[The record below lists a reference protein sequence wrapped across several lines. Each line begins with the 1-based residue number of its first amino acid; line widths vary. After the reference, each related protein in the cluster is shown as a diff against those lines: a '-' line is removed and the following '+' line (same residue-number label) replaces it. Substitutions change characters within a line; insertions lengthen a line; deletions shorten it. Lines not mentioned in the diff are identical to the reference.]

1 MAHDIWGLGEAWN
14 PITFSAEFIHR
25 MRAID
30 EKLLGGTPSTRQA
43 IAIPKLLTARFHR
56 KRDLIPEDY
65 IQAAVFTTPI
75 LDQSHARNI
84 AFQILFPERRKRK
97 KKKKKPEPE
106 GAPLEAPDGEVA
118 DKDDEIEEVD
128 RGPPSVLDQIMSELS
143 VLGESSVDLDDIE
156 SMIEHE
162 LDAMS
167 ELLDF
172 LETLSSAET
181 AEMEAFRSLLASRG
195 GDETALR
202 MGLSDK
208 EKLERFL
215 RDEVLSEIDSLPP
228 EDIRPAAELGW
239 GEEVLSRTSSPWEK
253 LATEYAMELESF
265 KDEMEKILGGDM
277 ETAARSL
284 KYLKDAGFPKTE
296 LDKET
301 KILVKKL
308 DKLWEISEVS
318 DMLEEVPEFDKERVF
333 EDSLEDLGRAFRT
346 ASKMDEKFGTKH
358 REELFDTYEE
368 HVRKEGKTPT
378 LDDMALSAVESPEW
392 AELAEKAFKHTLK
405 SMKREGGSSRSF
417 AELAERM
424 KEYAESFTESSHSH
438 AGKFDKFS
446 SSAAIKAI
454 EETKG
459 EAAFLDLLDSFID
472 SEIGL
477 SPTDVM
483 KTGLDKGFSDERIL
497 ERIGDTY
504 ETLKHLV
511 EAGAGT
517 ADTIGSMMKRLGFGG
532 TSLRMGKGFTTA
544 KGSGMGGRKEEL
556 FKELTRSA
564 LKAGHTEALAA
575 MAHADLT
582 STLKTAKAHG
592 EIDAIEEYI
601 SDHPAFGSV
610 REEGLS
616 KLAEKIHKSR
626 KRDLTKELEDHIERI
641 KTLKRTDSWRMP
653 DRPDPLMSI
662 DPTALMEAIRSI
674 TGSPPPIDEHSAKD
688 IADKIEKVTKDG
700 SAKSIERTFGSMTRG
715 PGENLILQW
724 FNHRKDLPK
733 DAKDKVKEL
742 AKQALIEVAMSWPT
756 GKIGSGEKGLAPSTK
771 VRPFRDGDDIDQ
783 IDIESSIESILMSGK
798 YLNLLTSDDLV
809 VWDTVRGRVAACF
822 LLDISGSMSGEK
834 LAMCAIAV
842 VMLLANLLPEEVA
855 IAFFEESTHAVKG
868 FQEKRDIDEV
878 ADQILDLRGR
888 SGTSADAALRWGA
901 DQLEKMT
908 ESEKRLLMVLTDA
921 FVEDISVLEPQLER
935 LNDLQSRFIIALNEK
950 MANTER
956 AEEMAELTRGEVITL
971 GSLHEIPKILTDVLN
986 GIK

>member
-25 MRAID
+25 MRAIN

-75 LDQSHARNI
+75 IDQPHARDI
-84 AFQILFPERRKRK
+84 AFQILFPERRKKRK
-97 KKKKKPEPE
+97 KRKKTEPKE
-106 GAPLEAPDGEVA
+106 TPFEAPDGESIET
-118 DKDDEIEEVD
+118 DDEIEEAD

-143 VLGESSVDLDDIE
+143 VLGESSVGFDDIE
-156 SMIEHE
+156 SMVEHE

-167 ELLDF
+167 DLLDF

-195 GDETALR
+195 GDEAALR

-208 EKLERFL
+208 KKLEKFL

-228 EDIRPAAELGW
+228 EDIEPAAELGW

-253 LATEYAMELESF
+253 LAMEYAMELDGF
-265 KDEMEKILGGDM
+265 RDDMEEILAGDM

-284 KYLKDAGFPKTE
+284 KYLKDSGYPKAE
-296 LDKET
+296 LDEEMKS
-301 KILVKKL
+301 LVKKL
-308 DKLWEISEVS
+308 DKLWDISDVS

-333 EDSLEDLGRAFRT
+333 EDSLEDLARAFRT

-358 REELFDTYEE
+358 REELFDTYDE
-368 HVRKEGKTPT
+368 HVRKEGVTPT
-378 LDDMALSAVESPEW
+378 LDDIAVSAVESPKWEK
-392 AELAEKAFKHTLK
+392 LAEEVFDHTMK
-405 SMKREGGSSRSF
+405 SMKEESGSSRSF
-417 AELAERM
+417 VELAEKM
-424 KEYAESFTESSHSH
+424 KEYAESFSELGSSH
-438 AGKFDKFS
+438 AGRFDSFS
-446 SSAAIKAI
+446 SSAAMKAI
-454 EETKG
+454 KEAKG
-459 EAAFLDLLDSFID
+459 EAAFLDLLDSFMD
-472 SEIGL
+472 GEIGL

-511 EAGAGT
+511 ESGAGT
-517 ADTIGSMMKRLGFGG
+517 AETLGGMMRRLGFGG
-532 TSLRMGKGFTTA
+532 TSLSMRKGFATA
-544 KGSGMGGRKEEL
+544 KSGCLAGRKEEL
-556 FKELTRSA
+556 LKELTRSA
-564 LKAGHTEALAA
+564 LKSGHTEALAA

-582 STLKTAKAHG
+582 TTLETAKTHG
-592 EIDAIEEYI
+592 EIDAIEEFI
-601 SDHPAFGSV
+601 SEHPAFESV
-610 REEGLS
+610 GEDDLS
-616 KLAEKIHKSR
+616 KLAERIHKSR
-626 KRDLTKELEDHIERI
+626 KRDLTRELEEHIERI
-641 KTLKRTDSWRMP
+641 RTLKRTDSWRMP
-653 DRPDPLMSI
+653 DRPDPMMSI
-662 DPTALMEAIRSI
+662 DPTVLMEAIRSI
-674 TGSPPPIDEHSAKD
+674 SGPPPPIDERSVKD
-688 IADKIEKVTKDG
+688 IADKIEKVTRDG

-724 FNHRKDLPK
+724 FNHRKGLPK

-771 VRPFRDGDDIDQ
+771 TRPFRDGDDIDQ
-783 IDIESSIESILMSGK
+783 VDIESSIESILMSGK
-798 YLNLLTSDDLV
+798 DINLLTRDDLV

-842 VMLLANLLPEEVA
+842 VMLVANLLPEEVA

-868 FQEKRDIDEV
+868 FEEKRDLDEV
-878 ADQILDLRGR
+878 AEQILDLRGR
-888 SGTSADAALRWGA
+888 RGTSAEAAFRWAA
-901 DQLEKMT
+901 DQIEKMN
-908 ESEKRLLMVLTDA
+908 ESEKRLVMVLTDA
-921 FVEDISVLEPQLER
+921 FVEDISVLEPQLDR
-935 LNDLQSRFIIALNEK
+935 FNDLQSRFIVALNEK
-950 MANTER
+950 MGNTDR
-956 AEEMAELTRGEVITL
+956 AEKMAELTRGEVITL